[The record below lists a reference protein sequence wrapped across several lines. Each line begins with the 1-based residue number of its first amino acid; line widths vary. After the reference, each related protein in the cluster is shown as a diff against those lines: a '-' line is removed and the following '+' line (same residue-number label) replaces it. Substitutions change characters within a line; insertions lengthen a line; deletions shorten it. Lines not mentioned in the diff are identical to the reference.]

1 MIKIRISALPFYLD
15 CPRRA
20 AAGLFNF
27 QMKLAGYDIPKYP
40 PQVSAAVGH
49 GAHAG
54 AGYIVDTLSTRG
66 VLPRL
71 DNASEFAIVEYRKE
85 IEENGV
91 QFDLV
96 TPNNNHAEEQLQ
108 ILARSYYH
116 EIAPSLDVSG
126 IRTEKK
132 FTANMGQ
139 DAIITGRLDYCTPRE
154 IRDLKTGR
162 EASFIA
168 QLGGYSLLNRSNQGT
183 ADRLIVDYTP
193 RVAVSKPYPGAKTIE
208 YILGIAEETAYN
220 IIKKIVRDA
229 NEFIETGDP
238 WAFSAN
244 PKSMLCSPK
253 YCTCYNTEFCKL
265 GGY

>member
-1 MIKIRISALPFYLD
+1 MIRIRISALPYYLD

-27 QMKLAGYDIPKYP
+27 QIKLAGHNIPAYP
-40 PQVSAAVGH
+40 PQVSALVGR

-54 AGYIVDTLSTRG
+54 ARHIVDTMHTMGDR
-66 VLPRL
+66 PKL
-71 DNASEFAIVEYRKE
+71 DNAQEIAIVEFRKDV
-85 IEENGV
+85 EEGI
-91 QFDLV
+91 QYDTV

-108 ILARSYYH
+108 ILTQSYYH
-116 EIAPSLDVSG
+116 EIAPGLDVEG
-126 IRTEKK
+126 LKTEKSYK
-132 FTANMGQ
+132 ASFGQ
-139 DAIITGRLDYCTPRE
+139 ADITGHIDFCTPRE

-168 QLGGYSLLNRSNQGT
+168 QLGGYSLLDKSNRGT
-183 ADRLIVDYTP
+183 AANLYVDFTP
-193 RVAVSKPYPGAKTIE
+193 RVPISKPYPGAKTFC
-208 YILGIAEETAYN
+208 YDKAIAENTAYN

-244 PKSMLCSPK
+244 PKSMLCGPK
-253 YCTCYNTEFCKL
+253 YCSCYKTSFCNL
-265 GGY
+265 GGL